1 MDVHHDRGILFR
13 SRRRAIPRLRAACRL
28 ALAKDVELQA
38 VNLAD
43 SLDGRTSA
51 LTVSDIAELLNIS
64 ERQVYKLAAE
74 NGIPSFKIGGS
85 VRFDPAAFAAWLRH
99 KMGPASVDANGRQ
112 RARRA

>member
-1 MDVHHDRGILFR
+1 MWVV
-13 SRRRAIPRLRAACRL
+13 
-28 ALAKDVELQA
+28 KA

-85 VRFDPAAFAAWLRH
+85 VRFRSRRLRRMAAAEDCAGVGPLRSGAAKCRQSFLKSFVEVYLSPAIQTYSCPLSRL
-99 KMGPASVDANGRQ
+99 
-112 RARRA
+112 